1 MIVTVTFN
9 PSLDYLLSVD
19 QFKMG
24 GVNRTNEERIVAG
37 GKGIA
42 VSFALKA
49 LEIACRTPQVL

>member
-37 GKGIA
+37 GKGIN
-42 VSFALKA
+42 VFLALKA
-49 LEIACRTPQVL
+49 LETACRKPQVL